1 MGEKYL
7 TTNFTID
14 NSINWAKYFTGGL
27 VSDDYHYNYPIVEK
41 IIYNLKNPNKPCT
54 IVYWNDGT
62 KTIVKCCEGEDFT
75 KDGGLAQ
82 AYLKKILGSR
92 GNIQRLIE
100 NADIQ
105 E

>member
-1 MGEKYL
+1 MGSRYL

-14 NSINWAKYFTGGL
+14 NTINWEKYFTGGL
-27 VSDDYHYNYPIVEK
+27 VSKNCNCPQAEK

-54 IVYWNDGT
+54 IVYWSDST
-62 KTIVKCCEGEDFT
+62 KTIVKCCDGESFT

-82 AYLKKILGSR
+82 CYLKKILGSR
-92 GNIQRLIE
+92 GSIQKLIE
-100 NADIQ
+100 SADIQ